1 MVLAQHDGLGK
12 LMAKLCFYVNCGNGN
27 AVWRASLVRGIS
39 LYTAV
44 CLRTT
49 QYWWEH
55 RFREDI
61 FAQRVKPELV
71 HFIGRQASKKKEWTI
86 EDKILHQTF
95 RQVG

>member
-1 MVLAQHDGLGK
+1 MLQSVLLAVPVWHTWEGLVVLAQHDGLGK

-55 RFREDI
+55 RFR
-61 FAQRVKPELV
+61 
-71 HFIGRQASKKKEWTI
+71 
-86 EDKILHQTF
+86 
-95 RQVG
+95 